1 MFKSLLA
8 KVALHP
14 AGVRRSERPGSI
26 AVALPPQDSPVRLL
40 PCYLPE
46 VRPMEPCDVPLPGL
60 AVAYRH
66 LLSSYDLLSL
76 LP

>member
-1 MFKSLLA
+1 MVFKSLLA

-14 AGVRRSERPGSI
+14 AGSI
-26 AVALPPQDSPVRLL
+26 AVALPPQDSPVHLL

-46 VRPMEPCDVPLPGL
+46 VCPMEPCDVPLPGL